1 MQSRQKSNMSNNT
14 KTIHQLR
21 KEGYKVKVYHERDCI
36 DVMTF
41 SGIAKF
47 LNARGGKTTI
57 ELTTPEGKT
66 FIGESQCSKKE
77 NFCRRIG
84 NSIALGRIFEQIQ
97 QLEKQN

>member
-1 MQSRQKSNMSNNT
+1 MQT

-21 KEGYKVKVYHERDCI
+21 REGYKVRVHHERDTI
-36 DVMTF
+36 DAMTIN
-41 SGIAKF
+41 GIAKF

-66 FIGESQCSKKE
+66 FVGESKCSKKE

-84 NSIALGRIFEQIQ
+84 NSIALGRILE
-97 QLEKQN
+97 QLEKTQN